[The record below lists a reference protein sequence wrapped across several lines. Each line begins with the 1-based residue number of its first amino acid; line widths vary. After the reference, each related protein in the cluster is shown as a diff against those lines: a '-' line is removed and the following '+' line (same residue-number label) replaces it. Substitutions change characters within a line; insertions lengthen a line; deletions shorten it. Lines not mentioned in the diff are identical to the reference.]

1 MNTTT
6 IQADS
11 DSSPLVLSDG
21 AVNQLKKL
29 VEAEGNTALM
39 LRIYITG
46 GGCSGFQYGFE
57 FDETTNDD
65 DLKIEKDGVSVIVDT
80 MSLQYLNGAEVRFQE
95 DLTGAQF
102 VINNPNVSTTC
113 GCGSSFSI

>member
-1 MNTTT
+1 MGATT
-6 IQADS
+6 ITSNS
-11 DSSPLVLSDG
+11 DSPLMLTDS
-21 AVNQLKKL
+21 AVDQLKKL
-29 VEAEGNTALM
+29 VEAKGNTDLM

-57 FDETTNDD
+57 FDDTTNDD
-65 DLKIEKDGVSVIVDT
+65 DLKVEKDGVSIVVDT

-113 GCGSSFSI
+113 GCGASFSI